1 MWKDCRELQN
11 TITEYRRDLHRI
23 PETGGRLPATRAY
36 VEEKLR
42 EFGIPFTENRSD
54 DGLTAEIR
62 GACPGKILALRADM
76 DALPVEEATCLPFSS
91 ENPGRMHAC
100 GHDAHMAMLLGA
112 AKVLKEHSPELKG
125 TVRLLFQTEEE
136 NAAGAVRTIA
146 EGGLKDVDAIFGT
159 HIGCII
165 SSAIPSG
172 TVIAAPGP
180 VMASMDKFTVR
191 VHGEGCHGSTPEK
204 GVDSINIAAHIVT
217 GLQEI
222 LARELAAVKPA
233 VLTVCHIEAG
243 KTFNVFPSDA
253 LIEGTFRTL
262 DEEVRK
268 MIASRIGEIASSIAS
283 AFRGTAETEI
293 AWGAPPVVND
303 PAMAALAADCAEELL
318 GPEKVIRNLTAPTMI
333 GEDFALYLLECPGAF
348 LFLSSADPE
357 KHTDFPHHSPYFD
370 VDEDVLWEG
379 AALFVRIAEKYLG

>member
-1 MWKDCRELQN
+1 MWEKYRELQD
-11 TITEYRRDLHRI
+11 TITGMRRDLHRI

-36 VEEKLR
+36 VERKLR

-54 DGLTAEIR
+54 DGLIAEIR
-62 GACPGKILALRADM
+62 GAAPGKILALRADM
-76 DALPVEEATCLPFSS
+76 DALPVTEATCLPFSS

-112 AKVLKEHSPELKG
+112 AKLLKEHSASLKG

-136 NAAGAVRTIA
+136 NAAGAARTIA
-146 EGGLKDVDAIFGT
+146 EGGLKDVDAVFGT

-165 SSAIPSG
+165 SSGIPSG

-180 VMASMDKFTVR
+180 VMASMDKFSIR

-204 GVDSINIAAHIVT
+204 GIDPISIAAHIVT

-222 LARELAAVKPA
+222 LARELPAVKPA
-233 VLTVCHIEAG
+233 VLTVCHLEGG
-243 KTFNVFPSDA
+243 KTFNVLPSEA

-262 DEEVRK
+262 NEEVRK
-268 MIASRIGEIASSIAS
+268 MIAARIGEIASSIAA
-283 AFRGTAETEI
+283 AFRGTADTEI
-293 AWGAPPVVND
+293 TWGAPPVVNN

-318 GPEKVIRNLTAPTMI
+318 GPEHVIRDLSSPTMI

-348 LFLSSADPE
+348 LFLSSSDPE
-357 KHTDFPHHSPYFD
+357 KHTDFPHHSPFFD
-370 VDEDVLWEG
+370 IDEDVLWEG
-379 AALFVRIAEKYLG
+379 AALFVQISRKYLA

>member
-1 MWKDCRELQN
+1 M
-11 TITEYRRDLHRI
+11 
-23 PETGGRLPATRAY
+23 
-36 VEEKLR
+36 EEKLR
-42 EFGIPFTENRSD
+42 DFGIPFTENRSD
-54 DGLTAEIR
+54 DGLIAEIR
-62 GACPGKILALRADM
+62 GAYPGKIIALRADM
-76 DALPVEEATCLPFSS
+76 DALPVTEATCLPFSS
-91 ENPGRMHAC
+91 EKPGRMHAC

-112 AKVLKEHSPELKG
+112 AKVLQEHAAELNG

-146 EGGLKDVDAIFGT
+146 EGGLKDVDAVFGT

-165 SSAIPSG
+165 SSDIPSG

-180 VMASMDKFTVR
+180 VMASMDKFSIR

-204 GVDSINIAAHIVT
+204 GIDPISIGAHIVIS
-217 GLQEI
+217 LQEI

-233 VLTVCHIEAG
+233 VLTVCHFEAG
-243 KTFNVFPSDA
+243 KPFNALPPEA

-262 DEEVRK
+262 DESVRQ
-268 MIASRIGEIASSIAS
+268 MIAARIGEIASSVAA

-293 AWGAPPVVND
+293 VWGAPPVVND
-303 PAMAALAADCAEELL
+303 PAMATLAADCAEEIL
-318 GPEKVIRNLTAPTMI
+318 GPEHVIRDLKNPTMI

-348 LFLSSADPE
+348 LFLSSSDQA
-357 KHTDFPHHSPYFD
+357 KHTDYPHHSPYFD

-379 AALFVRIAEKYLG
+379 AAVFVRIAEKYLA

>member
-1 MWKDCRELQN
+1 MWKECRELQN
-11 TITEYRRDLHRI
+11 TIVGLRRDLHRI

-42 EFGIPFTENRSD
+42 EYGIPFTENRSD
-54 DGLTAEIR
+54 DGLIAEIR
-62 GACPGKILALRADM
+62 GAAPGKVLALRADM
-76 DALPVEEATCLPFSS
+76 DALPVTEATCLPFSS

-112 AKVLKEHSPELKG
+112 AKVLKGHSAELKG

-136 NAAGAVRTIA
+136 NAAGARRTIA
-146 EGGLKDVDAIFGT
+146 EGGLKDADAIFGT

-165 SSAIPSG
+165 SADIPSG

-180 VMASMDKFTVR
+180 VMASMDKFSIR

-204 GVDSINIAAHIVT
+204 GIDPISIAAHIVT

-233 VLTVCHIEAG
+233 VLTVCHLEAG
-243 KTFNVFPSDA
+243 RTFNVLPSDA

-262 DEEVRK
+262 HEEVRQ
-268 MIASRIGEIASSIAS
+268 MIAARIGEIASATAS

-293 AWGAPPVVND
+293 QWGAPPVVND
-303 PAMAALAADCAEELL
+303 PAMAGLAADCAEELL
-318 GPEKVIRNLTAPTMI
+318 GPEHVLRSLSSPTMI
-333 GEDFALYLLECPGAF
+333 GEDFALYLPECPGAF

-357 KHTDFPHHSPYFD
+357 KHTDFPHHSPFFD

-379 AALFVRIAEKYLG
+379 AALFVRIAERFLS

>member
-1 MWKDCRELQN
+1 MWKECRELQN
-11 TITEYRRDLHRI
+11 TIIGLRRDLHRI

-42 EFGIPFTENRSD
+42 EYGIPFTENRSD
-54 DGLTAEIR
+54 DGLIAEIR
-62 GACPGKILALRADM
+62 GAAPGKVLALRADM
-76 DALPVEEATCLPFSS
+76 DALPVTEATCLPFSS

-112 AKVLKEHSPELKG
+112 AKVLKGHSAELKG

-136 NAAGAVRTIA
+136 NAAGARRTIA
-146 EGGLKDVDAIFGT
+146 EGGLKDADAIFGT

-165 SSAIPSG
+165 SADIPSG

-180 VMASMDKFTVR
+180 VMASMDKFSIR

-204 GVDSINIAAHIVT
+204 GIDPISIAAHIVT

-233 VLTVCHIEAG
+233 VLTVCHLEAG
-243 KTFNVFPSDA
+243 RAFNVLPSDA

-262 DEEVRK
+262 HEEVRQ
-268 MIASRIGEIASSIAS
+268 MIAARIGEIASATAS

-293 AWGAPPVVND
+293 QWGAPPVVND
-303 PAMAALAADCAEELL
+303 PAMAGLAADCAEELL
-318 GPEKVIRNLTAPTMI
+318 GPEHVIRSLSSPTMI
-333 GEDFALYLLECPGAF
+333 GEDFALYLPECPGAF

-357 KHTDFPHHSPYFD
+357 KHTDFPHHSPFFD

-379 AALFVRIAEKYLG
+379 AALFVRIAERFLS